1 MSASKWDEDG
11 GTSEPVSQG
20 ERQGERSGDL
30 QRSVEARRPLG
41 EGFPPPKGRDDSDAP
56 AESPP

>member
-11 GTSEPVSQG
+11 GTSAPVSQG
-20 ERQGERSGDL
+20 ERSGGL

-41 EGFPPPKGRDDSDAP
+41 EGFASLLPKADAPTEPPP
-56 AESPP
+56 